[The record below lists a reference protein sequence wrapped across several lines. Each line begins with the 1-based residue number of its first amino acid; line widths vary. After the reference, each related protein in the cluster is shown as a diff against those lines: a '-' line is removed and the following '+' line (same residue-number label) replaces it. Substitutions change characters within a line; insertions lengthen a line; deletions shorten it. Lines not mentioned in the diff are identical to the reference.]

1 MQPVNTTFSKGPSK
15 ILMFADT
22 WHAKGVTVPQAT
34 ASAPGQTTLVNGRRI
49 LKEGTFYPSNDA
61 SAQGVVLQ
69 DYDLTD
75 NEQNIAVIIAGDIK
89 SGVLPEAPNA
99 NAISA
104 LPRITFH
111 DAFVGYP
118 VAFSVSGSNGTIA
131 AAVGEDSISTGDKV
145 YPGKTVTFTATPSAG
160 YEVDEWSGNGVASG
174 TGNVTYTLVVGES
187 SETITVK
194 FKSAT

>member
-1 MQPVNTTFSKGPSK
+1 MQPVNTTFSKGSSK

-34 ASAPGQTTLVNGRRI
+34 ASVPGQTALVNGRRI
-49 LKEGTFYPSNDA
+49 LKAGTVYPSNDA

-75 NEQNIAVIIAGDIK
+75 NEQNIAIIIAGDIK
-89 SGVLPEAPNA
+89 SGALPEAPNA

-118 VAFSVSGSNGTIA
+118 VTFSVTGTNGTIA
-131 AAVGEDSISTGDKV
+131 AAVGEEAISTGDKV
-145 YPGKTVTFTATPSAG
+145 YPGNTVTFTATPSEN
-160 YEVDEWSGNGVASG
+160 YQVDAWTGNGVASG
-174 TGNVTYTLVVGES
+174 TGNVTYTLVIGES
-187 SETITVK
+187 SEAVTVK
-194 FKSAT
+194 FKLA

>member
-1 MQPVNTTFSKGPSK
+1 MQPVNTTFSKGSSK

-34 ASAPGQTTLVNGRRI
+34 ASVPGQTTLVNGRRI
-49 LKEGTFYPSNDA
+49 LKEGTIYPSNNA

-75 NEQNIAVIIAGDIK
+75 NEQNVAIIIAGDIK
-89 SGVLPEAPNA
+89 SGALPVAPDA

-118 VAFSVSGSNGTIA
+118 VTFSVSGSNGTIA
-131 AAVGEDSISTGDKV
+131 AAVGEDSISTGAKV
-145 YPGKTVTFTATPSAG
+145 YPGKTVTFTATPG
-160 YEVDEWSGNGVASG
+160 ENYQVDAWSGNGVASG
-174 TGNVTYTLVVGES
+174 TGNVTYTLVIGES
-187 SETITVK
+187 SEAVTVS

>member
-1 MQPVNTTFSKGPSK
+1 MQPVNTTFSKGSSK

-34 ASAPGQTTLVNGRRI
+34 ASSPGQTTLVNGRRI
-49 LKEGTFYPSNDA
+49 LKEGTIYPSNDA

-75 NEQNIAVIIAGDIK
+75 NEQNIAIIIAGDIK
-89 SGVLPEAPNA
+89 SGALPAAPNA
-99 NAISA
+99 NAVSA

-118 VAFSVSGSNGTIA
+118 VTFSASGSNGTIA
-131 AAVGEDSISTGDKV
+131 AVVDDDSISTGDKV
-145 YPGKTVTFTATPSAG
+145 YPGKTVTFTATPAEN
-160 YEVDEWSGNGVASG
+160 YVVDAWSGNGVASG
-174 TGNVTYTLVVGES
+174 TGNVTYTLVIGES
-187 SETITVK
+187 SEAVTVS

>member
-1 MQPVNTTFSKGPSK
+1 MQPVNTTFSKGSSK

-34 ASAPGQTTLVNGRRI
+34 ASVPGQTTLVNGRRI
-49 LKEGTFYPSNDA
+49 LKGGTIYPSNNA

-75 NEQNIAVIIAGDIK
+75 NEQNIAIIIAGDIK
-89 SGVLPEAPNA
+89 SGALPEAPNA
-99 NAISA
+99 NAVSA

-118 VAFSVSGSNGTIA
+118 VTFSVTGTNGTIA
-131 AAVGEDSISTGDKV
+131 AAVGEDAISTGDKV
-145 YPGKTVTFTATPSAG
+145 YPGKTVTFTATPSAN
-160 YEVDEWSGNGVASG
+160 YQVDAWSGNGVASG
-174 TGNVTYTLVVGES
+174 TGNVTYTLVFGES
-187 SETITVK
+187 SEAVTVT

>member
-1 MQPVNTTFSKGPSK
+1 MQPVNTTFSKGSSK

-34 ASAPGQTTLVNGRRI
+34 ASVPGQTALVNGRRI
-49 LKEGTFYPSNDA
+49 LKAGTIYPSNDA

-75 NEQNIAVIIAGDIK
+75 NEQNIAIVIAGDIK
-89 SGVLPEAPNA
+89 SGALPEAPNA

-118 VAFSVSGSNGTIA
+118 VTFSVTGTNGTIA
-131 AAVGEDSISTGDKV
+131 AAVGEDAISTGDKV
-145 YPGKTVTFTATPSAG
+145 YPGKTVTLTATPAEN
-160 YEVDEWSGNGVASG
+160 YQVDAWTGNGVASG
-174 TGNVTYTLVVGES
+174 TGNVTYTLVVGEG
-187 SETITVK
+187 SEAVTVK
-194 FKSAT
+194 FKSAL

>member
-1 MQPVNTTFSKGPSK
+1 MQPVNTTFSKGSSK

-34 ASAPGQTTLVNGRRI
+34 ASAQGQTTLVNGRRI
-49 LKEGTFYPSNDA
+49 LKEGTIYPSNDA

-75 NEQNIAVIIAGDIK
+75 NEQNVAIIIAGDIK
-89 SGVLPEAPNA
+89 SGALPEAPNA
-99 NAISA
+99 NAVSA
-104 LPRITFH
+104 LKRITFH

-118 VAFSVSGSNGTIA
+118 VTFSVSGSNGTIA
-131 AAVGEDSISTGDKV
+131 AAVGEDSISTGAKV
-145 YPGKTVTFTATPSAG
+145 YPGKTVTLTATPSAG
-160 YEVDEWSGNGVASG
+160 YEVDAWSGNGVASG
-174 TGNVTYTLVVGES
+174 TGNVTYTLVIGES
-187 SETITVK
+187 SEAVTIS

>member
-1 MQPVNTTFSKGPSK
+1 MQPVNTTFSKGSSK

-34 ASAPGQTTLVNGRRI
+34 ASVPGQTALVNGRRI
-49 LKEGTFYPSNDA
+49 LKAGTIYPSNDA

-75 NEQNIAVIIAGDIK
+75 NEQNIAIIIAGDIK
-89 SGVLPEAPNA
+89 SGALPEAPNA
-99 NAISA
+99 NAVSA

-118 VAFSVSGSNGTIA
+118 VTFSVTGENGTIT
-131 AAVGEDSISTGDKV
+131 AAVGEDAISTGDKV
-145 YPGKTVTFTATPSAG
+145 YPGETVTFTATPSEN
-160 YEVDEWSGNGVASG
+160 YKVDAWSGNGVASG
-174 TGNVTYTLVVGES
+174 TGNVTYTLVVGEG
-187 SETITVK
+187 SETVTVK
-194 FKSAT
+194 FKSAS

>member
-1 MQPVNTTFSKGPSK
+1 MQPVNTTFSKGSSK

-34 ASAPGQTTLVNGRRI
+34 ASVPGQTALVNGRRI
-49 LKEGTFYPSNDA
+49 LKAGTIYPSNDA

-75 NEQNIAVIIAGDIK
+75 NEQNIAIIIAGDIK
-89 SGVLPEAPNA
+89 SGALPEAPNV

-118 VAFSVSGSNGTIA
+118 VTFSVTGENGTIT
-131 AAVGEDSISTGDKV
+131 AAVGEDAISTGDKV
-145 YPGKTVTFTATPSAG
+145 YPGKTVTFTATPAEN
-160 YEVDEWSGNGVASG
+160 YVVDAWTGNGVASG
-174 TGNVTYTLVVGES
+174 TGNVTYTLVVGEG
-187 SETITVK
+187 SETVTVK
-194 FKSAT
+194 FKSAS

>member
-1 MQPVNTTFSKGPSK
+1 MQPVNTIFSKGSSK

-34 ASAPGQTTLVNGRRI
+34 ASVPGQTVLVNGRRI
-49 LKEGTFYPSNDA
+49 LKAGTIYPSNNA

-75 NEQNIAVIIAGDIK
+75 NEQNIAIIIAGDIK
-89 SGVLPEAPNA
+89 SGALPEAPNA
-99 NAISA
+99 NAVSA

-118 VAFSVSGSNGTIA
+118 VTFSVSGSNGTIA
-131 AAVGEDSISTGDKV
+131 AAVDDDSISTGAKV
-145 YPGKTVTFTATPSAG
+145 YPGKTVTFTVTPAEG
-160 YEVDEWSGNGVASG
+160 YVVDAWSGNGVASG
-174 TGNVTYTLVVGES
+174 TGNVTYTLVIGEGP
-187 SETITVK
+187 ETVTVS

>member
-1 MQPVNTTFSKGPSK
+1 MQPVNTTFSKGSSK

-34 ASAPGQTTLVNGRRI
+34 ASVPGQTALVNGRRI
-49 LKEGTFYPSNDA
+49 LKAGTVYPSNDA

-75 NEQNIAVIIAGDIK
+75 NEQNIAIIIAGDIK
-89 SGVLPEAPNA
+89 SGALPEAPNA

-118 VAFSVSGSNGTIA
+118 VTFSVTGTNGTIA
-131 AAVGEDSISTGDKV
+131 AAVGEDAISTGDKV
-145 YPGKTVTFTATPSAG
+145 YPGKTVTLTATPAEN
-160 YEVDEWSGNGVASG
+160 YQVDAWTGNGVASG
-174 TGNVTYTLVVGES
+174 TGNVTYTLVIGES
-187 SETITVK
+187 SEAVTVK
-194 FKSAT
+194 FKSAS

>member
-1 MQPVNTTFSKGPSK
+1 MQPVNTTFSKGSSK

-49 LKEGTFYPSNDA
+49 LKEGTIYPSNDA

-75 NEQNIAVIIAGDIK
+75 NEQNIAIIIAGDIK
-89 SGVLPEAPNA
+89 SGALPEAPNV

-118 VAFSVSGSNGTIA
+118 VTFSVTGENGTIA
-131 AAVGEDSISTGDKV
+131 AAVGEEAISTGDKV
-145 YPGKTVTFTATPSAG
+145 YPGKTVTFTATPSEN
-160 YEVDEWSGNGVASG
+160 YQVDAWTGNGVASG
-174 TGNVTYTLVVGES
+174 TGNVTYTLVVGEG
-187 SETITVK
+187 SETVTVK
-194 FKSAT
+194 FKSAS

>member
-1 MQPVNTTFSKGPSK
+1 MQPVNTTFSKASSK

-34 ASAPGQTTLVNGRRI
+34 ASVPGQTTLVNGRRI
-49 LKEGTFYPSNDA
+49 LKEGTIYPSNDA

-75 NEQNIAVIIAGDIK
+75 NEQNIAIIIAGDIK
-89 SGVLPEAPNA
+89 SGALPAAPSA
-99 NAISA
+99 NAVSA

-118 VAFSVSGSNGTIA
+118 VTFSVTGSNGTIA
-131 AAVGEDSISTGDKV
+131 AAVGEDSISTGAKV
-145 YPGKTVTFTATPSAG
+145 YPGKTVTFTATPAEG
-160 YEVDEWSGNGVASG
+160 YVVDAWSGNGVASG
-174 TGNVTYTLVVGES
+174 TGNVTYTLVIGES
-187 SETITVK
+187 SEAVTVS

>member
-1 MQPVNTTFSKGPSK
+1 MQPVNTTFSKGSSK

-34 ASAPGQTTLVNGRRI
+34 ASSPGQTTLVNGRRI
-49 LKEGTFYPSNDA
+49 LKEGTIYPSNNA

-75 NEQNIAVIIAGDIK
+75 NEQNIAIIIAGDIK
-89 SGVLPEAPNA
+89 SGALPVAPDA
-99 NAISA
+99 NAVSA

-118 VAFSVSGSNGTIA
+118 VTFSVSGSNGTIA
-131 AAVGEDSISTGDKV
+131 AAVDDDSISTGAKV
-145 YPGKTVTFTATPSAG
+145 YPGKTVTFTATPAEG
-160 YEVDEWSGNGVASG
+160 YVVDAWSGNGVSSG
-174 TGNVTYTLVVGES
+174 TGNVTYTLVIGEGP
-187 SETITVK
+187 ETVTVS